1 MKPKMGRPTISNPN
15 SKNLTIRISDEL
27 SNRLEAYC
35 KEKQTTK
42 GEVVRLVIEMVIK
55 K

>member
-15 SKNLTIRISDEL
+15 SKNLTIRISEEL
-27 SNRLEAYC
+27 SNQLEKYC
-35 KEKQTTK
+35 EEKKTTK
-42 GEVVRLVIEMVIK
+42 GEVVRLGIEMVIK